1 MMTLFRFSAAALV
14 FSGMVS
20 AAAAAEAPKVEVL
33 HYWTSGSEAAG
44 LNVLKTLL
52 SKEGVQWTD
61 SPVAGGTGGNMV
73 QVLRSRIA
81 AGDAPAAVQMHAEQV
96 KAWGDENV
104 LVNLTDLAKKEQWA
118 KIIAP
123 ELIPFIT
130 VNNEFV
136 AVPVNV
142 HRSNWLW
149 YNKKVF
155 DKVGVK
161 PPTSWDE
168 FNAVSDKLLAAGVT
182 PLAIGGQNWQEADIF
197 ENLVL
202 GLGGPDFY
210 KKAIVDQSEEALRS
224 PTMVKVFDELRILN
238 KYVDP
243 NFPGRDWNLA
253 TAMVIKGDAAMQIM
267 GDWAK
272 GELALAKQEP
282 NVDYGCVPT
291 PGTAGDFIWLT
302 DNFGFFKSKNAAVQA
317 GQFAMASAILDKGF
331 QEAFNIKKGSIPSR
345 IDVSMD
351 NFDYCGKESY
361 KDRAQAQKTNTSLP
375 SLAHNAATKA
385 AKSGVFLDVVST
397 FFETKTMTTQAAIDQ
412 LVSGLKNS
420 D

>member
-1 MMTLFRFSAAALV
+1 MMLFRFSAAALV
-14 FSGMVS
+14 LSGMIS
-20 AAAAAEAPKVEVL
+20 AAAAEPPKVEVL

-96 KAWGDENV
+96 KAWGDESV
-104 LVNLTDLAKKEQWA
+104 LVNLTDLARKEHWD
-118 KIIAP
+118 KVIAP

-210 KKAIVDQSEEALRS
+210 KKAIVDQSEAALRS

-302 DNFGFFKSKNAAVQA
+302 DNFGFFKSKNSATQA
-317 GQFAMASAILDKGF
+317 GQLAMASAILDKGF
-331 QEAFNIKKGSIPSR
+331 QEAFNIKKGSIPAR

-385 AKSGVFLDVVST
+385 AKAGVFLDVVST

>member
-1 MMTLFRFSAAALV
+1 M
-14 FSGMVS
+14 
-20 AAAAAEAPKVEVL
+20 
-33 HYWTSGSEAAG
+33 
-44 LNVLKTLL
+44 
-52 SKEGVQWTD
+52 
-61 SPVAGGTGGNMV
+61 
-73 QVLRSRIA
+73 
-81 AGDAPAAVQMHAEQV
+81 
-96 KAWGDENV
+96 
-104 LVNLTDLAKKEQWA
+104 
-118 KIIAP
+118 
-123 ELIPFIT
+123 
-130 VNNEFV
+130 
-136 AVPVNV
+136 
-142 HRSNWLW
+142 
-149 YNKKVF
+149 
-155 DKVGVK
+155 
-161 PPTSWDE
+161 
-168 FNAVSDKLLAAGVT
+168 
-182 PLAIGGQNWQEADIF
+182 
-197 ENLVL
+197 

-224 PTMVKVFDELRILN
+224 ATMVKVFDELRALN

-243 NFPGRDWNLA
+243 NYPGRDWNLA

-302 DNFGFFKSKNAAVQA
+302 DNFGFFKSKNSATQA
-317 GQFAMASAILDKGF
+317 GQLAMASAILDKGF

-345 IDVSMD
+345 IDVSVD

-385 AKSGVFLDVVST
+385 AKAGVFLDVVST

>member
-1 MMTLFRFSAAALV
+1 MMLFRFSAAALAL
-14 FSGMVS
+14 SGMIS
-20 AAAAAEAPKVEVL
+20 AAAAEQPKVEVL

-96 KAWGDENV
+96 KAWGDESV
-104 LVNLTDLAKKEQWA
+104 LVNLTDLARKEHWD
-118 KIIAP
+118 KVIAP

-210 KKAIVDQSEEALRS
+210 KKAIVDQSEAALRS

-302 DNFGFFKSKNAAVQA
+302 DNFGFFKSKNSATQA
-317 GQFAMASAILDKGF
+317 GQLAMASAILDKGF
-331 QEAFNIKKGSIPSR
+331 QEAFNIKKGSIPAR

-385 AKSGVFLDVVST
+385 AKAGVFLDVVST

>member
-1 MMTLFRFSAAALV
+1 MMLFRFSAAALV
-14 FSGMVS
+14 LSGMIS
-20 AAAAAEAPKVEVL
+20 AAAAEPPKVEVL

-96 KAWGDENV
+96 KAWGDESV
-104 LVNLTDLAKKEQWA
+104 LVNLTDLARKEHWD
-118 KIIAP
+118 KVIAP
-123 ELIPFIT
+123 ELLPFIT

-210 KKAIVDQSEEALRS
+210 KKAIVDQSEAALRS

-302 DNFGFFKSKNAAVQA
+302 DNFGFFKSKNSATQA
-317 GQFAMASAILDKGF
+317 GQLAMASAILDKGF
-331 QEAFNIKKGSIPSR
+331 QEAFNIKKGSIPAR

-385 AKSGVFLDVVST
+385 AKAGVFLDVVST